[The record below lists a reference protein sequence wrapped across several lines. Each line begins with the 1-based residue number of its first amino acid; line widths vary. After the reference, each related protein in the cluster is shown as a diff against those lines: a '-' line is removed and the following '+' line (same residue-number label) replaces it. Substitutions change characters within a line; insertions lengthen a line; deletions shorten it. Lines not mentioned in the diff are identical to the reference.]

1 MEKIL
6 VTGAAGQLGTALREH
21 ATRHEGLEFIFTDV
35 IARDDILPLD
45 LTDRKTLSSF
55 IRDHEPAWVIN
66 CAAYTQVDRA
76 EENPEEAYLLNADV
90 LKNLLE
96 TASIHPF
103 RLIHISTDYV
113 FSGHNYRP
121 YREEDPPDPR
131 TVYGKSK
138 YEGEQI
144 VLGYPQAMILRTS
157 WLYSETGS
165 NFVRTILRL
174 ARERDS
180 LEVVYDQVGT
190 PTYAG
195 DLAAA
200 ILTIIQSIVKGTRS
214 LLPGIYHFSNEG
226 VCSWYDFALEILRT
240 EGVATTV
247 RPVTSEQF
255 VRPASRPYY
264 SVLAKEKIRE
274 AYGLTIPHWK
284 ESLHKCL
291 NNIKTMDN
299 ERE

>member
-55 IRDHEPAWVIN
+55 IRDHEPVWVIN

-200 ILTIIQSIVKGTRS
+200 ILTIIKSIVKGTRS

>member
-174 ARERDS
+174 TLERDS

-255 VRPASRPYY
+255 VRPASRPFY